1 MRLIIQCFCLLIFIF
16 IDGCKYEHNPIGSL
30 YRHLIIDPRPNTGKD
45 CCTDVLMLGDINGDG
60 YSDVI
65 AGANY
70 YHNVQANE
78 GAAFIYYGSSTGT
91 TTTGALMLEI
101 NIASSYFGDAVGAA
115 GDVNGDGYSDVIVGA
130 ERFTNGQTEEGAF
143 WIYHGSATG
152 LTTTAAAKV
161 ESNQASNHLGIS
173 VNSAGDVNGDGYSDV
188 IVGQYAY
195 TNGQTYEGVAFVYH
209 GSSGGINTTPVT
221 TLECNVAGAYFGF
234 SVNSAGDVNGD
245 GYSDVVVGAYNYN
258 NGESGEG
265 AVFIYHGSSSGISTT
280 VAMMA
285 ESNNAGWNL
294 GRSVACG
301 GDVNGD
307 SYSDVIAGARS
318 YTNNQASE
326 GAAFV
331 YYGNAGSTGRRNNV
345 RLYNTD
351 LSTPIQQSNK
361 PNTAFGLGLYATS
374 PQGKQKVKMM
384 WEVKQQG
391 QAFSSAGGKITNS
404 VSSTSS
410 QGSFSNSG
418 LTGTNLTSSVTKP
431 GMHTKVRCRVQYDL
445 VTSVTGQKYGPWRY
459 PQGYFSGAHGM
470 SSTPLP
476 VEWLNFTAQW
486 IQEGVTARL
495 NWSTASEK
503 NNSHFTI
510 LRSTDGQTWE
520 EINMV
525 TGAGTTNTASA
536 YQYIDHTLSHINT
549 STHQQVYYRIM
560 QTDFNG
566 QFSLSDMRE
575 LKIELQTKISV
586 SPNPGATQV
595 ITLQQAAP
603 VDLPYTIVDMQG
615 KEVSSGI
622 ILKGNTQQAI
632 SLQQLPAGVY
642 LLSIEQA
649 GITERI
655 KLIRQ

>member
-1 MRLIIQCFCLLIFIF
+1 
-16 IDGCKYEHNPIGSL
+16 
-30 YRHLIIDPRPNTGKD
+30 
-45 CCTDVLMLGDINGDG
+45 
-60 YSDVI
+60 
-65 AGANY
+65 
-70 YHNVQANE
+70 
-78 GAAFIYYGSSTGT
+78 
-91 TTTGALMLEI
+91 
-101 NIASSYFGDAVGAA
+101 
-115 GDVNGDGYSDVIVGA
+115 
-130 ERFTNGQTEEGAF
+130 
-143 WIYHGSATG
+143 
-152 LTTTAAAKV
+152 
-161 ESNQASNHLGIS
+161 
-173 VNSAGDVNGDGYSDV
+173 
-188 IVGQYAY
+188 
-195 TNGQTYEGVAFVYH
+195 
-209 GSSGGINTTPVT
+209 
-221 TLECNVAGAYFGF
+221 
-234 SVNSAGDVNGD
+234 
-245 GYSDVVVGAYNYN
+245 
-258 NGESGEG
+258 
-265 AVFIYHGSSSGISTT
+265 
-280 VAMMA
+280 
-285 ESNNAGWNL
+285 
-294 GRSVACG
+294 
-301 GDVNGD
+301 
-307 SYSDVIAGARS
+307 
-318 YTNNQASE
+318 
-326 GAAFV
+326 
-331 YYGNAGSTGRRNNV
+331 
-345 RLYNTD
+345 
-351 LSTPIQQSNK
+351 
-361 PNTAFGLGLYATS
+361 
-374 PQGKQKVKMM
+374 
-384 WEVKQQG
+384 
-391 QAFSSAGGKITNS
+391 
-404 VSSTSS
+404 
-410 QGSFSNSG
+410 
-418 LTGTNLTSSVTKP
+418 
-431 GMHTKVRCRVQYDL
+431 
-445 VTSVTGQKYGPWRY
+445 
-459 PQGYFSGAHGM
+459 M